1 METLDR
7 RAFLKKTSAALAV
20 AGVPAI
26 IPSRLWAAK
35 GAAAPSN
42 RITLGFVGVGDHGI
56 KVNLNNFISN
66 SDVRVL
72 ALCDVDSKHLA
83 QAKEVVQK
91 KYAESKTHGT
101 DIDCATTKDF
111 REVVG
116 RDDIDAVVV
125 STPDHWHV
133 PISLAAIRAGKDVYC
148 EKPISVSIDEGRIL
162 SDEAKKHSRVFQTGS
177 EFRGLHNFLRAAEL
191 VRNGRIGKLHTITA
205 YLPCN
210 PNRPGDSTPMKVPPE
225 LDYDMWLGPAP
236 WAPYTKDRVHFD
248 FRWIFDYSGGTI
260 CDWGA
265 HLLDQAQW
273 ANDTEYSGPT
283 EIEGTGTFLSEGL
296 FNTAIK
302 FHVEYKYEN
311 GVKLICTD
319 KIQKFNGGIRYEGSE
334 GSIYAKY
341 PTWSGKTL
349 KSEPESILKSKI
361 GPDETHLYT
370 CPAGP
375 ERNLLDCIRSRKLTY
390 YPAEV
395 GHRSSTICHLG
406 NVAMMLQRKIKWDPK
421 KEKFVNDDE
430 ANRMLS
436 RPMRSPWRL

>member
-1 METLDR
+1 METLNR
-7 RAFLKKTSAALAV
+7 RAFLKKSSAALTV
-20 AGVPAI
+20 AGLPAI
-26 IPSRLWAAK
+26 IPSHLWAAK

-42 RITLGFVGVGDHGI
+42 RITLGFVGVGSHGI
-56 KVNLNNFISN
+56 GVNLNNFISN
-66 SDVRVL
+66 SDTRVL

-83 QAKEVVQK
+83 RAKEVVRK
-91 KYAESKTHGT
+91 KYAKSKTQGT

-162 SDEAKKHSRVFQTGS
+162 SDNAKKHARLFQTGS
-177 EFRGLHNFLRAAEL
+177 EFRAQHNFFRAAEL
-191 VRNGRIGKLHTITA
+191 VRNGRIGKLHTITVC
-205 YLPCN
+205 LPRN
-210 PNRPGDSTPMKVPPE
+210 PNRPGDPTPMKVPSE

-236 WAPYTKDRVHFD
+236 WAPYTKDRVHFN
-248 FRWIFDYSGGTI
+248 FRWILDYSGGML

-283 EIEGTGTFLSEGL
+283 GVEGMGTFLSEGL
-296 FNTAIK
+296 FNTAVD
-302 FHVEYKYEN
+302 FHIEYKYDN

-319 KIQKFNGGIRYEGSE
+319 KSRQFARSVRYEGSE
-334 GSIYAKY
+334 GSIYANFA
-341 PTWSGKTL
+341 GKIL
-349 KSEPESILKSKI
+349 KAEPESILKSKI
-361 GPDETHLYT
+361 GPDEIHLYT

-395 GHRSSTICHLG
+395 GHRSGTVCHLG
-406 NVAMMLQRKIKWDPK
+406 NIAMMLQRKVKWDPK

-436 RPMRSPWRL
+436 RPMRSPWHL